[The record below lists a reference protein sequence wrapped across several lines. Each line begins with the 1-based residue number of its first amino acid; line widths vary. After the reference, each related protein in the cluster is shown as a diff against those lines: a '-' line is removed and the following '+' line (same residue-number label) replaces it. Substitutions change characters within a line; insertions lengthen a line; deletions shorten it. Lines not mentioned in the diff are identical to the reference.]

1 MRARWWLALAGL
13 VLGLVLAEGA
23 ARVYGDWLCADVP
36 GVVTVADPALGWHQR
51 PNLRGWAAF
60 CRGQPISPTSIAT
73 DAHGFLDVA
82 GRMPG
87 AARVL
92 LLGGNVPQAF
102 GVPRALAMAGMLESR
117 ADTRRG
123 RALEV
128 VNGAMGSFAVD
139 QDLLLLR
146 AEGARVA
153 PDLVLAVVDP
163 VVETT
168 ALTPALITLASL
180 RVPAKPYFDVV
191 DGALVPLA
199 TPPPD
204 LVPPPPPVATGPLA
218 WSALY
223 RLLVRL
229 PRDAGAPQAWLP
241 LEPVP
246 FDVPAERAH
255 GDDVLRAVLAAM
267 RDEAATLHA
276 GFGLVLLPP
285 PREPRFG
292 EITPTHRV
300 LGIAHDLGIP
310 ATSLSLAFRG
320 LPEQMGRTGYIGETT
335 RFDADGHFLASLE
348 IWSFLE
354 REHLLPPGVVS
365 IATPAGGRT
374 APLSPFPGALLAALW
389 AERTSGFVRVVGAS
403 LVGVLLVWLAAPP
416 SARVRA
422 WATVGASLVV
432 IGLVTG
438 PVGAAFAA
446 AAALALAG
454 VAEIGWTWI
463 RRPLLAVVAAAFV
476 VVPIGWLARLPT
488 ERSVPLRVYVGLA
501 AVTSVVR
508 GLAYATERRRL
519 RARPPLADVLLGLL
533 FFPTFVVGPIQ
544 SVWSLAHARAHGTLA
559 PSSARELV
567 RHLRR
572 AGRGVV
578 VLVRGAAMV
587 MIAPLVLNLVTPDV
601 LASSG
606 DAVSR
611 ARLWLWPFETSVY
624 LWAIYAGW
632 SDVGRGLAAMVG
644 VRVPPNFRRPWA
656 ATTPLDLWSRT
667 LVTVSVR
674 LRRLVCRPIA
684 RRLGT
689 AAGALATFVAAALWH
704 ATTVLA
710 LYGVFGSR
718 PGAWA
723 ALGVWAALQT
733 AGVLAI
739 ARRCIDALGAS
750 GRVLG
755 AIATQVLIALAWVP
769 FVAFPFGTLGT
780 ILRIFA
786 RLVGIR

>member
-23 ARVYGDWLCADVP
+23 ARLYGDWLCADVP
-36 GVVTVADPALGWHQR
+36 GVVTAADPALGWRQR
-51 PNLRGWAAF
+51 ADLRGWAAF
-60 CRGQPISPTSIAT
+60 CRGQPIPPTSIAT
-73 DAHGFLDVA
+73 DAHGFLDAA

-102 GVPRALAMAGMLESR
+102 GVPRPLAMAGMLESR
-117 ADTRRG
+117 VDTRRG

-128 VNGAMGSFAVD
+128 VNGAMGSFALD

-146 AEGARVA
+146 GEGERVA
-153 PDLVLAVVDP
+153 PELVLAVVDP

-168 ALTPALITLASL
+168 ALTPALITLASM

-199 TPPPD
+199 TPAPE
-204 LVPPPPPVATGPLA
+204 LVPPPPVATGPLA

-223 RLLVRL
+223 RVLRGL

-241 LEPVP
+241 VQPVP

-255 GDDVLRAVLAAM
+255 GDRVLGAVLAAM
-267 RDEAATLHA
+267 RDEAARLHA
-276 GFGLVLLPP
+276 RFGLVLLPP

-292 EITPTHRV
+292 EETPTHRM
-300 LGIAHDLGIP
+300 LGIARDLGIP
-310 ATSLSLAFRG
+310 ATSLSLAFRA
-320 LPEQMGRTGYIGETT
+320 LPERMGRTGYIGETT

-354 REHLLPPGVVS
+354 QDHLLPAGVVS

-374 APLSPFPGALLAALW
+374 APLSPFPRALLAAAW
-389 AERTSGFVRVVGAS
+389 AERTGGVARVVAAS
-403 LVGVLLVWLAAPP
+403 LVGVVLVWLAAPL
-416 SARVRA
+416 SSRARD
-422 WATVGASLVV
+422 WATLAGSVVVIALVVGAA
-432 IGLVTG
+432 
-438 PVGAAFAA
+438 GAAFAA
-446 AAALALAG
+446 VAALALAG
-454 VAEIGWTWI
+454 VAEIRWPWI
-463 RRPLLAVVAAAFV
+463 RRALLAVVAAAV
-476 VVPIGWLARLPT
+476 VAVPILWLARLPT
-488 ERSVPLRVYVGLA
+488 VRSVPLRVSVGLA
-501 AVTSVVR
+501 VAMSLVR
-508 GLAYATERRRL
+508 GLAYVTERRRL

-533 FFPTFVVGPIQ
+533 FFPTFVAGPIQ
-544 SVWSLAHARAHGTLA
+544 SVWSLAHARAHGTLP
-559 PSSARELV
+559 PSSTGELV
-567 RHLRR
+567 RHLGR

-578 VLVRGAAMV
+578 LLVRGAAMV
-587 MIAPLVLNLVTPDV
+587 TIAPLVLNLVTPDV

-624 LWAIYAGW
+624 LWAIFAGW

-644 VRVPPNFRRPWA
+644 VRAPENFRRPWA
-656 ATTPLDLWSRT
+656 TPTPLDLWRRT

-674 LRRLVCRPIA
+674 FRRLVCRPVA

-689 AAGALATFVAAALWH
+689 AAGALATFVAAALWY

-710 LYGVFGSR
+710 VYGVFGSR
-718 PGAWA
+718 PGAWGG
-723 ALGVWAALQT
+723 LGLWAALQT

-739 ARRCIDALGAS
+739 DRRRIDALGAR
-750 GRVLG
+750 GRALG
-755 AIATQVLIALAWVP
+755 AIATQVLTALAWVP

-786 RLVGIR
+786 RLAGVR